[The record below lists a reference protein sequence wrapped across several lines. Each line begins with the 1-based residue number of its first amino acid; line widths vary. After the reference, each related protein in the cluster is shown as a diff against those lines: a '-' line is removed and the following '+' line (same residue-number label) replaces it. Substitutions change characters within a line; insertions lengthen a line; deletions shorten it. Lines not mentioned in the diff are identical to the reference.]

1 MEVFVMPGI
10 KVGDFIGVFCEVQP
24 GPFSEERVVTIETV
38 HGPISGFVRQENLR
52 QTDRGWVVR
61 AQVRAITSETI
72 DVLMKGSF
80 FTTNGVASVPKRL
93 AMAA

>member
-1 MEVFVMPGI
+1 MGI
-10 KVGDFIGVFCEVQP
+10 NVGDIIGVGCQVQP

-38 HGPISGFVRQENLR
+38 HGPISGFVRENELR
-52 QTDRGWVVR
+52 QTAQGEWMVR
-61 AQVRAITSETI
+61 AEVRAIRGEELE
-72 DVLMKGSF
+72 VLIRGSF

>member
-1 MEVFVMPGI
+1 MVIV
-10 KVGDFIGVFCEVQP
+10 VGQIIGVGCQVQP

-38 HGPISGFVRQENLR
+38 HGPISGFVHE
-52 QTDRGWVVR
+52 TDLKEACKGEWMVR
-61 AQVRAITSETI
+61 AEVRAVRGDELE
-72 DVLMKGSF
+72 VLIQGSF

>member
-1 MEVFVMPGI
+1 MFGMKI
-10 KVGDFIGVFCEVQP
+10 GDEIGVKCEAQP

-38 HGPISGFVRQENLR
+38 HGPISGFVRANELKE
-52 QTDRGWVVR
+52 TAPGEWKVR
-61 AQVRAITSETI
+61 AEVRAIHGDELEVRI
-72 DVLMKGSF
+72 KGSF

>member
-1 MEVFVMPGI
+1 MPGI
-10 KVGDFIGVFCEVQP
+10 KVGDIIGILCQVQP

-38 HGPISGFVRQENLR
+38 HGPISGFVREVNLKE
-52 QTDRGWVVR
+52 TKDGWFVH
-61 AQVRAITSETI
+61 AQVRAIDNDTI
-72 DVLMKGSF
+72 EVLIEGSF